1 MARLLSYTPH
11 EKRGN
16 LICEVV
22 RCFIKGGTGSRALQG
37 AMKGRGVGG
46 VWGVVRDVV

>member
-1 MARLLSYTPH
+1 MGCS
-11 EKRGN
+11 
-16 LICEVV
+16 VV
-22 RCFIKGGTGSRALQG
+22 RCFIKGGTESRALQG